1 MSDWKWTCSSL
12 LILCSGTALAAGAVP
27 PDDGQRIKEIIVTA
41 QKVTSNLM
49 DTPAALS
56 AFDSEQLESAVI
68 RDINDISML
77 EPNLIISQEL
87 VSKVFLRGVG
97 TENLT
102 SGGDPGVAL
111 HVDGAYIARTSAANF
126 DLYDVERVEV
136 LKGPQGTLYGRNAT
150 GGAIN
155 IISRAP
161 TNDFGGNARIEFGNY
176 DHIRV
181 GGTLN
186 LPFVSDKLLG
196 RISAIR
202 STRDGYTKNLT
213 TGTPLDDQDLDAARL
228 RLRYLP
234 TGTLTIDLTA
244 DYSES
249 DNRQAPFKIMEDSP
263 SIFELPP
270 FSGYDPADRR
280 DVAHDVEDIMNQRQK
295 GGTVEINWE
304 LDAATLTS
312 VTAYRDTHFYSLF
325 DGDSTDGNYQNFD
338 DHSDFTQYSQELRLA
353 SSGPGTLRWVAG
365 MYYFNDRGTSHVF
378 IEVPGFGFNIDH
390 QAHLKTEAYAVFGQA
405 TYSITDKLRLTA
417 GLRYSDEERHARQ
430 TSDFGDGNPAAY
442 QDLRRDD
449 SAWTPKYGIEYSLD
463 DGTLLYANLTKGFKS
478 GGFVFNGFQPAYSPE
493 TVWVWDAG
501 MKTELFDGRMQARV
515 AAFYYDY
522 SNMQVSVFENFVGTI
537 KNAADATIYGT
548 EIEIAARPMERLD
561 INLALSLL
569 HTEYDE
575 FVTQDPTQPSL
586 PSIDMAGN
594 HLPRSPDFSAT
605 VGIQYTQ
612 PLPVIGSLVYKI
624 DYRHQDKSYFSPF
637 NRDRSR
643 QESLDLVDA
652 RISLISADGSWEVA
666 AYGKNLS
673 NKLYYTTILESAVEI
688 GRPFGIL
695 ASPRTYGIQAAY
707 HF

>member
-1 MSDWKWTCSSL
+1 MSNWTWILGSL
-12 LILCSGTALAAGAVP
+12 LVLGGSGPLAAAAA
-27 PDDGQRIKEIIVTA
+27 DDDQRIKEIVVTA
-41 QKVTSNLM
+41 QKVSSTLM
-49 DTPAALS
+49 ETPAAVS

-111 HVDGAYIARTSAANF
+111 HVDGVYVARTSAANF
-126 DLYDVERVEV
+126 DLYDIERVEV

-161 TNDFGGNARIEFGNY
+161 TNDFGGDARVEFGNY

-186 LPFVSDKLLG
+186 LPLVDNKLLG
-196 RISAIR
+196 RINVVHSR
-202 STRDGYTKNLT
+202 RDGYTKNYT
-213 TGTPLDDQDLDAARL
+213 TGVPLDDEDLDAARL

-234 TGTLTIDLTA
+234 TDALAIDVTA
-244 DYSES
+244 DYSDS
-249 DNRQAPFKIMEDSP
+249 DNRQAPFKIMEEAL

-270 FSGYDPADRR
+270 FDGYDPADRR
-280 DVAHDVEDIMNQRQK
+280 HVAHDVEDVMDQRQK
-295 GGTVEINWE
+295 GVAVEVNWD
-304 LDAATLTS
+304 LGAASLTS
-312 VTAYRDTHFYSLF
+312 VTGYRDTHFYSLF
-325 DGDSTDGNYQNFD
+325 DGDSTDRNYQNFD

-353 SSGPGTLRWVAG
+353 SGSPGPLRWVAG
-365 MYYFNDRGTSHVF
+365 VYYFNDRGTSQVF

-390 QAHLKTEAYAVFGQA
+390 QARLKTEAYAVFGQA
-405 TYSITDKLRLTA
+405 TYSITERLRLTA
-417 GLRYSDEERHARQ
+417 GLRYSNEERRARQ
-430 TSDFGDGNPAAY
+430 TSDFGDGNPPAF
-442 QDLRRDD
+442 QDMRRDD

-501 MKTELFDGRMQARV
+501 LKAGLFDGRMQARV

-548 EIEIAARPMERLD
+548 EVEIAARPMAGLD
-561 INLALSLL
+561 VNLALSLL

-575 FVTQDPTQPSL
+575 FVTQDPTMPSV
-586 PSIDMAGN
+586 PSIDLAGN

-605 VGIQYTQ
+605 LGIQYTQ
-612 PLPVIGSLVYKI
+612 PLPTLGSLVYRV
-624 DYRHQDKSYFSPF
+624 DYRHQDESYFNPF

-643 QESLDLVDA
+643 QESLDLLDA
-652 RISLISADGSWEVA
+652 RISLVSDDGSWELA
-666 AYGKNLS
+666 AYGKNLG

-695 ASPRTYGIQAAY
+695 AAPRTYGIQAAY